1 MDPQILWLACA
12 ATVGYILL
20 KSIYRLYFHPLRK
33 FPGPKLAAITSLY
46 EFYYNVI
53 RSGKFL
59 FEIER
64 MHEQYGPIVRI
75 NPREIHIKDP
85 DFYDQIYISRRQDK
99 DPNHVRS
106 LSVPLSSAATVPH
119 ELHRRR
125 RELINPFFS
134 KRSVVGLEHL
144 VQDKVAQVGQH
155 LTKALA
161 NRTVV
166 SLDELFAG
174 LTADVISQYTFGQS
188 IGILDTANLR
198 NEFRDALTAATSVAH
213 IARFSPLFEIMLTT
227 VPRFVEWVN
236 PRLKGFFDV
245 KRSVEGTIHDTWKG
259 KTSKD
264 IEKPKTIFDTLCD
277 PSLPAEERT
286 VERIRDEALVILAAG
301 TETTAR
307 VLTIGFFHIY
317 RNPAILQKL
326 RDEIKQVMPQ
336 PTDRVPLA
344 QLESLPYLTAIIN
357 ESFRVSHS
365 VTVRLPRVLP
375 TALQYKD
382 YTIPPGTSI
391 SQAIYFVHMD
401 PTVFPSPETFRPER
415 WIEAT
420 DNGERLN
427 KYLVPFTKGPRICV
441 GLNLAYSELYQVF
454 ATLVRRFDLEIYNT
468 TPESIHV
475 TRDMMIGLSDADEMK
490 VHSLVTGTVVD

>member
-1 MDPQILWLACA
+1 MDTHILWLGCA
-12 ATVGYILL
+12 ATVGYVLL
-20 KSIYRLYFHPLRK
+20 QSIYRLYFHPLRK
-33 FPGPKLAAITSLY
+33 FPGPRLAALTSLY

-75 NPREIHIKDP
+75 NPREIHIKDS
-85 DFYDQIYISRRQDK
+85 DYYDQIYISRIQDK
-99 DPNHVRS
+99 DPYHVRS
-106 LSVPLSSAATVPH
+106 LSVPLSSAATVHH

-134 KRSVVGLEHL
+134 KRSVMGLEHL
-144 VQDKVAQVGQH
+144 VQDKVDQVGQH
-155 LTKALA
+155 LTKAQV

-174 LTADVISQYTFGQS
+174 LTADVISKYTFGES
-188 IGILDTANLR
+188 IGILDTEDLR
-198 NEFRDALTAATSVAH
+198 NDFRDALTAATSFAH
-213 IARFSPLFEIMLTT
+213 VARFSSLVGFMSTT
-227 VPRFVEWVN
+227 VPRFVEWIN
-236 PRLKGFFDV
+236 PRTKGFFDI
-245 KRSVEGTIHDTWKG
+245 KRSVEGTILDTWKG
-259 KTSKD
+259 EKSKGTG
-264 IEKPKTIFDTLCD
+264 KQKTIFDTLCD

-286 VERIRDEALVILAAG
+286 LDRIRDEALVILAAG

-317 RNPAILQKL
+317 RDPSILQKL

-336 PTDRVPLA
+336 PTDRVSLA
-344 QLESLPYLTAIIN
+344 QLEKLPYLTAVIN

-375 TALQYKD
+375 TALQYKN
-382 YTIPPGTSI
+382 YTIPPGTSV

-420 DNGERLN
+420 DKGERLN
-427 KYLVPFTKGPRICV
+427 RYLVPFTKGPRICV
-441 GLNLAYSELYQVF
+441 GLNLAYAELYQVF
-454 ATLVRRFDLEIYNT
+454 ATLIRRFDLEIYNT

-475 TRDMMIGLSDADEMK
+475 TRDVMIGLPDTDEMK
-490 VHSLVTGTVVD
+490 VYSLVTGTVG